1 MLHSQYKLQP
11 NQEWLRKNTETW
23 KISHF
28 LVRLKADMV
37 EQYNLS
43 LR

>member
-1 MLHSQYKLQP
+1 
-11 NQEWLRKNTETW
+11 
-23 KISHF
+23 
-28 LVRLKADMV
+28 VRLKADMV